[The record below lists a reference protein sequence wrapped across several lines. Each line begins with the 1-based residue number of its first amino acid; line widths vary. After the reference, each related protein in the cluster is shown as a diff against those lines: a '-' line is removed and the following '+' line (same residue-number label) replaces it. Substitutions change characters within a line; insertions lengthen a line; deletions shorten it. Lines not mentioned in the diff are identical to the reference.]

1 MAAMAAAILGS
12 IFNVTENP
20 APGPADRGRRTR
32 RSSSPGPPPPP
43 PSHRT
48 RQRDPPRRK
57 RRQTRR
63 HCRRN
68 SRPFDAAPDSDPPIR
83 PARTVKSK
91 HHMWRPYRPFRCKAV
106 SRLKTFHSQHSSRLI
121 SCCEFP
127 VDPARWWPQVTSGG
141 VPAPGATA
149 RDVELAESSEDVI
162 DWLLVH
168 QTGSYWRRMRRVV
181 GRRGSGRGGTGCFA
195 VPGRQGVGQPFEVR
209 HGHGER
215 RVATSAKR

>member
-1 MAAMAAAILGS
+1 MAAMAAAIPGS
-12 IFNVTENP
+12 IFDVTGNP
-20 APGPADRGRRTR
+20 APGPADPAVERDAAAARARPHHHRLTAPASATR
-32 RSSSPGPPPPP
+32 PDASS
-43 PSHRT
+43 
-48 RQRDPPRRK
+48 
-57 RRQTRR
+57 RQTRR